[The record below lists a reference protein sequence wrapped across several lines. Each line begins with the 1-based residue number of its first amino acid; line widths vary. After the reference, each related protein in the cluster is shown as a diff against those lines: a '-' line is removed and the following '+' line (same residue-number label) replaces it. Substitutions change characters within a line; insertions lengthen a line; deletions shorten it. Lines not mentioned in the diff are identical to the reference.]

1 MAQLQAQLINA
12 QNHSA
17 QNSNNND
24 IETDALRH
32 RCEAEIYMYHS
43 SAFLELQQQVT
54 DEAGNAVVD
63 GNGVGKNKYCN
74 PMEWWKNNEK
84 NYPTLAA
91 LVRMYLAIQA
101 TSAPS
106 ERVFSVASRLI
117 SKLRAWILN
126 WQV

>member
-1 MAQLQAQLINA
+1 
-12 QNHSA
+12 
-17 QNSNNND
+17 
-24 IETDALRH
+24 
-32 RCEAEIYMYHS
+32 MYHS

-91 LVRMYLAIQA
+91 LVRVYLAIQA

>member
-1 MAQLQAQLINA
+1 
-12 QNHSA
+12 
-17 QNSNNND
+17 
-24 IETDALRH
+24 
-32 RCEAEIYMYHS
+32 MYHS